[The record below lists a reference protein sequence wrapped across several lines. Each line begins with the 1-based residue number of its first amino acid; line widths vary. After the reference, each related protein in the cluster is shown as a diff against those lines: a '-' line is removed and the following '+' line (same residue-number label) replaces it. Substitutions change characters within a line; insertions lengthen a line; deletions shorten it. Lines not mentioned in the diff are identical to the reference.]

1 MKKKNLRVDYVFD
14 LINAFK
20 SIKSTDE
27 SVLFL
32 QDILTAGEIKNLS
45 IRLRIARLLLS
56 GKNQRNISMNLN
68 VSIATVSKVNS
79 WLTQRGEGFKKIIAR
94 LPIKYNLPTKTVKGP
109 LEYHLPEVLSTSI
122 QYLAA
127 NQQNKKV
134 SKLIET
140 VINKKSSD
148 EILKEP
154 ASEFY
159 KYTPKKH

>member
-1 MKKKNLRVDYVFD
+1 MKKQNLRVDYVFD

-45 IRLRIARLLLS
+45 IRLRIARLLLG
-56 GKNQRNISMNLN
+56 GKSQRSVSMNLN

-79 WLTQRGEGFKKIIAR
+79 WLTQRGDGFKKIIAR
-94 LPIKYNLPTKTVKGP
+94 LPIKYNLPTKSVKGP

-134 SKLIET
+134 SKLIES

-148 EILKEP
+148 ETLKK
-154 ASEFY
+154 ATSEFY

>member
-1 MKKKNLRVDYVFD
+1 MNKQNLRVDHVFD

-20 SIKSTDE
+20 LIKSTDE

-45 IRLRIARLLLS
+45 IRLRIARLLLG
-56 GKNQRNISMNLN
+56 GKSQRNISLNLN

-79 WLTQRGEGFKKIIAR
+79 WLTQRGDGFKKIIAR
-94 LPIKYNLPTKTVKGP
+94 LPLKYNLPSKSVKGP

-134 SKLIET
+134 NQLIGS

-148 EILKEP
+148 ETLKE
-154 ASEFY
+154 ATSELY
-159 KYTPKKH
+159 KYTSKKH